1 MELDEKSL
9 ARRFAALSP
18 EARRGFLT
26 KLGEAGLSYADLPI
40 VPVDRSEALP
50 ISYAQ
55 RGLWLT
61 WQLDP
66 SSPAYNM
73 PGFLRFRGVLAKDA
87 MLAAMRG
94 LARRHETLRTIF
106 RVGID
111 GEPTQVI
118 LPSEAVQV
126 NVVDLRPEPEDRRM
140 RTLNSA
146 QQALVRQPFKLD
158 AEPPVRATLWEVSDD
173 EHVLGI
179 VLHHIAGDGASV
191 RILLDELL
199 ILYRNACGAHPQE
212 LDALPVQFADYAVW
226 QRNWFDAGERERQ
239 LEYWR
244 SRLGVEHP
252 PIELPMRRPRGNVT
266 ESKER
271 HYEFQLPRELSERI
285 RVLARSHRASL
296 YMVMLALLKV
306 TLHRFS
312 GEQDVR
318 VGAPVANRR
327 KAETQALVGYFL
339 NLLVMRTRVD
349 PANSF
354 VDVLARVRETV
365 LDAHAHQDLPFD
377 LLVDALRPE
386 REAGVHPFF
395 QVKCTQQESV
405 PETRFSGDLEV
416 EFVPVSSG
424 QAHFDLSLDFTA
436 RDDGIRCDLIYAEAL
451 FDEAIVHAIAAT
463 LEGFAAQAVDFPH
476 RKVADLSLQVRVS
489 EVAGVQ
495 REFGAPSVIRMWELA
510 ARAGSAGVAV
520 RDEEQCLTY
529 AELDQQSGR
538 LARMLIERGVGCD
551 VRVGVYAE
559 RSCRFVVGLL
569 AVLKAGGAY
578 VPLDPSLPPE
588 RLAYQL
594 RDSGAALLLSSGR
607 PAWQLDVPVLS
618 IELAAAP
625 GQDPVRVVPSPHP
638 SQAAYVIYT
647 SGSTGNPKGV
657 VISHGALA
665 NYVQALLERLDLP
678 ESARSM
684 AMVSTVAADLGHTV
698 LFGALC
704 SGRELH
710 LISAER
716 AFDPDAFAEYMSRH
730 QVDVLKIV
738 PSHLQAL
745 LNAGTPE
752 DVLPTSRLVVGG
764 EATRW
769 SLLEQV
775 AGLKPGC
782 QVLNHY
788 GPTETTVGILTQ
800 EAHVA
805 LRAASTLPVGKPLAN
820 GHACVLDA
828 NLNPVPVGVVGELY
842 VGGPGV
848 ARGYQGRAAQT
859 AERFV
864 ASPSHTGERL
874 YRTGDRVRMLE
885 DGNLEFLGRADDQV
899 KVRGYRVELREI
911 AQALLG
917 MAGVVE
923 AEVVAREGEDG
934 RAQIHAYVVTRA
946 SEKIAAEELRLQLAQ
961 KLPEYMVPSAI
972 MQLDGL
978 PLTANGKVDRKAL
991 PVAGEGTAKHY
1002 EAPQGEVEQTLAE
1015 VWKQALRVD
1024 RVGRHDNFFELGGD
1038 SILTLQIVA
1047 RARKQGLRFTPKALM
1062 ERQTIA
1068 TVAAFATQEA
1078 QPMANAAARA
1088 AASDTDLRFA
1098 PTPVQARFFEEK
1110 FEEIHHWNQSLLL
1123 SATEAIE
1130 PAQLR
1135 QAVETLVLHH
1145 EALRLTFECEADGRW
1160 SISSLP
1166 PTLPVFEEIDLS
1178 AEANVAA
1185 AVASAADRAQR
1196 SLSLQRPFKAVW
1208 MNLGA
1213 RRAGRLLLVA
1223 HHLVIDGVSWR
1234 VMLDDLQTVCG
1245 QLREGRAP
1253 TLPPATTSLRDW
1265 SAALARHAGSVELR
1279 RELTYWQGVVGSA
1292 ERSLPGIAEGSN
1304 TVADS
1309 RTLATSL
1316 GEARTEQLLSDVPQA
1331 YRTRIDDVLLT
1342 ALARTLC
1349 AWDGREQVLVEL
1361 EGHGREEHLFDGMDL
1376 SRTVGWFTTLYPVR
1390 LAPGDTSLEPD
1401 GDLGGSLKAIKEQ
1414 LRQVPN
1420 KGIGYGVLRHLGTE
1434 GRVLADGAYPQVT
1447 FNYLGQVDQSFGSD
1461 SAWRP
1466 ARESTGQERASGSR
1480 RRTWLSIDADVH
1492 RGELR
1497 VRWTYSA
1504 AVHDDATINDLAKRF
1519 QNELERLVEHCLNG
1533 TRGVTPSDF
1542 PLAKVSQER
1551 LDDLRLPWDRLA
1563 DLYPLSPMQAGM
1575 LFHSLLEPEGTVYI
1589 NQLRLDLEDLD
1600 AARFKA
1606 VWKTAVE
1613 RHEVLRTGFIQGETP
1628 LQWVARST
1636 QLPLVEHD
1644 WQDRADLGNAL
1655 DALARAEHERGFD
1668 LSNPPLMRL
1677 ILVRC
1682 SADRHH
1688 FIWTRHHLLLDG
1700 WSTARLLAEILVRY
1714 SGNSPPPPRGR
1725 YRDYIA
1731 WLQARD
1737 AAVAENY
1744 WRTLLADVDEPTRLA
1759 SVHKSSPDGKG
1770 YQEHSQVFDA
1780 AQTARMAEF
1789 VRSERITMNTL
1800 VQAAWALMLRRYT
1813 GQAGVCFGATTSGR
1827 PADLPGA
1834 DEVLGLFINTLP
1846 VFARPE
1852 PGLRVG
1858 DWLRMLQA
1866 QNVASREH
1874 EHTPLFEIQRWAGA
1888 KGQGLFDSILVFE
1901 NYPVDEALRQSG
1913 HGAPRVSIAGNW
1925 EETNYPMTLT
1935 VTLEEML
1942 TIGYFFQERC
1952 FAKERV
1958 EILASHLRNLLL
1970 SLSAS
1975 AQRHLGEIDVVS
1987 EAERRQLVEWGVN
2000 TRRYPDAEPVHRLIE
2015 RRVRE
2020 NPHATALLVGKES
2033 LTYAE
2038 LNVRANRLAHR
2049 LVRQGVGPDVK
2060 VGIAVERSIE
2070 MVVGLLAI
2078 LKAGGAY
2085 VPLDPECPRDRL
2097 AYMMADSG
2105 ARLLLTQR
2113 AVKAQLP
2120 MLDGLDVL
2128 ELDALGVADELDH
2141 DPQIPVHAENL
2152 AYVIYTSGST
2162 GRPKGVGIPH
2172 HGLAEHAQV
2181 AVDFFG
2187 LSSAD
2192 RMLQFATLNFDGCIE
2207 QLFPPLVQGASVVL
2221 RGPALWDSAMFYREL
2236 LDKQISVVDITTAYW
2251 LLLVQDFARQGVRDY
2266 GALRQVH
2273 AGGEA
2278 MPPEGLN
2285 AWSEAGLER
2294 IKLLN
2299 TYGPTEATVTASTLD
2314 CQPYLSVGKSLPVQM
2329 PIGSPLAGRKL
2340 WVVDA
2345 DINLVPQGVLG
2356 ELLIGGEL
2364 LARGYLGRAGLSA
2377 ERFVADPFGADGG
2390 RLYRTGDL
2398 VRWNAEGQLE
2408 YAGRIDHQVKIR
2420 GLRIELG
2427 EVEAQLLAQA
2437 DVREAVVVARDGQ
2450 GGARL
2455 MAYVSAQAG
2464 KTVDVGELRERLGR
2478 QLPDYMVP
2486 SAIVVLESLP
2496 LNANGKVDRRALPEP
2511 GLERAQAY
2519 EAPHGEVEEAL
2530 AAIWAGVLGVERIG
2544 RRDNFFELG
2553 GHSLLALQAVAR
2565 VQSRMQK
2572 DIAIRDFFANP
2583 SLSEMSLLLAAE
2595 PLMKAR
2601 SQSLSEIDSFI
2612 DDLEAA

>member
-9 ARRFAALSP
+9 ARRFMALSP

-26 KLGEAGLSYADLPI
+26 KLGEAGLSYVDLPI
-40 VPVDRSEALP
+40 VPVNRSEALP

-73 PGFLRFRGVLAKDA
+73 PGFLRFRGALAKDA
-87 MLAAMRG
+87 MLAAMRD

-111 GEPTQVI
+111 GEPAQVI

-126 NVVDLRPEPEDRRM
+126 NVADLRAEPEDRRV
-140 RTLNSA
+140 RTLNSQ

-158 AEPPVRATLWEVSDD
+158 AEPPVRATLWEVSED

-199 ILYRNACGAHPQE
+199 ILYRNACGAHSQE

-226 QRNWFDAGERERQ
+226 QRNWFDAGERDRQ

-244 SRLGVEHP
+244 SRLGIEHP
-252 PIELPMRRPRGNVT
+252 PIELPMLRPRGGVI
-266 ESKER
+266 ESKEN

-296 YMVMLALLKV
+296 YMVMLALLKL

-312 GEQDVR
+312 GAQDVR

-327 KAETQALVGYFL
+327 KAETQGLVGYFL

-349 PANSF
+349 PASSF
-354 VDVLARVRETV
+354 VDILGRVRETV

-386 REAGVHPFF
+386 RDAGVHPFF
-395 QVKCTQQESV
+395 QVKCTQQEHV
-405 PETRFSGDLEV
+405 PEIRIAGDLEV

-424 QAHFDLSLDFTA
+424 QAHFDLSLDFTD
-436 RDDGIRCDLIYAEAL
+436 RDDGIRCDLIYSEAL
-451 FDEAIVHAIAAT
+451 FDEAIVHAFAAT
-463 LEGFAAQAVDFPH
+463 LESFAAQAVDFPH
-476 RKVADLSLQVRVS
+476 RMVADLSLPLPVS
-489 EVAGVQ
+489 DAAGAQ
-495 REFGAPSVIRMWELA
+495 REFGAPSVVRMWKLA
-510 ARAGSAGVAV
+510 AEAGSAKFAV
-520 RDEEQCLTY
+520 RDEDQCLTY

-538 LARMLIERGVGCD
+538 LAQTLIARGVGCD

-578 VPLDPSLPPE
+578 VPLDPSLPPD
-588 RLAYQL
+588 RLAFQL

-607 PAWQLDVPVLS
+607 PAWQPDIPVFPL
-618 IELAAAP
+618 ELAVAP
-625 GQDPVRVVPSPHP
+625 EQDPVRVVPSIHP

-710 LISAER
+710 LISTER

-752 DVLPTSRLVVGG
+752 EVLPTSRLVVGG
-764 EATRW
+764 ETTRW
-769 SLLEQV
+769 SLLKQV
-775 AGLKPGC
+775 ADLKPGC

-800 EAHVA
+800 EARVA
-805 LRAASTLPVGKPLAN
+805 LRTASALPVGKPLAN
-820 GHACVLDA
+820 GYACVLDV
-828 NLNPVPVGVVGELY
+828 NLNPVPFGVAGELY

-864 ASPSHTGERL
+864 ASPSKTGERL

-885 DGNLEFLGRADDQV
+885 DGNLEYLGRADDQV

-917 MAGVVE
+917 MTGVMA
-923 AEVVAREGEDG
+923 AEVIIREDED
-934 RAQIHAYVVTRA
+934 RQTQIHAYVVPQTG
-946 SEKIAAEELRLQLAQ
+946 EKLAAEDLRERLAR
-961 KLPEYMVPSAI
+961 KLPEYMMPSAI
-972 MQLDGL
+972 MQLDVL

-991 PVAGEGTAKHY
+991 PLPEERAAGRY
-1002 EAPQGEVEQTLAE
+1002 EAPQGEVEQALAD
-1015 VWKQALRVD
+1015 VWKQVLRVD
-1024 RVGRHDNFFELGGD
+1024 QVGRHDNFFELGGD
-1038 SILTLQIVA
+1038 SILTLQIIA
-1047 RARKQGLRFTPKALM
+1047 RARKQGLRFTPKELM
-1062 ERQTIA
+1062 ERQT
-1068 TVAAFATQEA
+1068 VAAVAAVATQEA
-1078 QPMANAAARA
+1078 APMATAAAT
-1088 AASDTDLRFA
+1088 AASSEAGMRFA
-1098 PTPVQARFFEEK
+1098 PIPVQAWFFEQK
-1110 FEEIHHWNQSLLL
+1110 FEDDHHWNQSLLL
-1123 SATEAIE
+1123 SATEVIE
-1130 PAQLR
+1130 PAQVR
-1135 QAVETLVLHH
+1135 RAVEALVVHH
-1145 EALRLTFECEADGRW
+1145 EALRLTFERGADHRW
-1160 SISSLP
+1160 SLCSLP
-1166 PTLPVFEEIDLS
+1166 PGHPVFEEIDLA
-1178 AEANVAA
+1178 AEGDI
-1185 AVASAADRAQR
+1185 AVAIENAADRAQR

-1208 MNLGA
+1208 MNLGGG
-1213 RRAGRLLLVA
+1213 RAGRLLLVA
-1223 HHLVIDGVSWR
+1223 HHLVVDGVSWR
-1234 VMLDDLQTVCG
+1234 VILDDLQAVCG
-1245 QLREGRAP
+1245 QIREGRTP
-1253 TLPPATTSLRDW
+1253 DLPPVTTSLRDW
-1265 SAALARHAGSVELR
+1265 STALARYADSAKLR
-1279 RELTYWQGVVGSA
+1279 DELTYWESVVGGA
-1292 ERSLPGIAEGSN
+1292 EQPLPGVADGSN
-1304 TVADS
+1304 TVADA
-1309 RTLATSL
+1309 RTLITSL
-1316 GEARTEQLLSDVPQA
+1316 GEARTEQLLADVPQA

-1349 AWDGREQVLVEL
+1349 AWDGREHVLVEL
-1361 EGHGREEHLFDGMDL
+1361 EGHGREEQLFDGVDL
-1376 SRTVGWFTTLYPVR
+1376 SRTAGWFTTLYPVR
-1390 LAPGDTSLEPD
+1390 LAPGDTSREAD
-1401 GDLGGSLKAIKEQ
+1401 GSPGGSLKAIKEQ

-1420 KGIGYGVLRHLGTE
+1420 KGIGYGVLRYLGDE

-1447 FNYLGQVDQSFGSD
+1447 FNYLGRIDQSFGVD
-1461 SAWRP
+1461 SIWRL
-1466 ARESTGQERASGSR
+1466 ARESAGQERAPGSR
-1480 RRTWLSIDADVH
+1480 RRTWLSIDAEVH

-1497 VRWTYSA
+1497 VRWTFST
-1504 AVHDDATINDLAKRF
+1504 AVHDEATIKDLSRRF
-1519 QNELERLVEHCLNG
+1519 LDELENLIEHCLNG
-1533 TRGVTPSDF
+1533 AQGVTPSDF
-1542 PLAKVSQER
+1542 PLARISQDR
-1551 LDDLRLPWDRLA
+1551 LDGLRLPWDRVA
-1563 DLYPLSPMQAGM
+1563 DLYPLSPMQSGM
-1575 LFHSLLEPEGTVYI
+1575 LFHSILEPEGTVYV

-1606 VWKTAVE
+1606 AWKTTLD
-1613 RHEVLRTGFIQGETP
+1613 RHEVLRTGFMQGEAS
-1628 LQWVARST
+1628 LQWVARSVE
-1636 QLPLVEHD
+1636 LPLVEYD
-1644 WQDRADLGNAL
+1644 WRDRVDLDAAL
-1655 DALARAEHERGFD
+1655 DALAQAEHERGFD
-1668 LSNPPLMRL
+1668 LATPPLLRL
-1677 ILVRC
+1677 VLVQCGAGRY
-1682 SADRHH
+1682 HL
-1688 FIWTRHHLLLDG
+1688 IWTRHHLLLDG
-1700 WSTARLLAEILVRY
+1700 WSTARLLAEILTRY
-1714 SGNSPPPPRGR
+1714 SGKSPLPSRGR

-1731 WLQARD
+1731 WLLARD
-1737 AAVAENY
+1737 GAAAEMH
-1744 WRTLLADVDEPTRLA
+1744 WRTLLADIDGPTRIGSEPKPSA
-1759 SVHKSSPDGKG
+1759 DGQG
-1770 YQEHSQVFDA
+1770 QQEHIQVFDA
-1780 AQTARMAEF
+1780 AETARMAEF
-1789 VRSERITMNTL
+1789 VRAERITLNTL
-1800 VQAAWALMLRRYT
+1800 VQAAWALLLRRYT

-1827 PADLPGA
+1827 PAELPDA
-1834 DEVLGLFINTLP
+1834 DEVLGVFINTLP
-1846 VFARPE
+1846 VVARPRPE
-1852 PGLRVG
+1852 QRIG

-1866 QNVASREH
+1866 QNIASREH
-1874 EHTPLFEIQRWAGA
+1874 EHTPLFEIQRWAGSN
-1888 KGQGLFDSILVFE
+1888 GLGLFDSILVFE
-1901 NYPVDEALRQSG
+1901 NYPVDEALRQPG
-1913 HGAPRVSIAGNW
+1913 NGAPRVSIAGNW

-1935 VTLEEML
+1935 VTAEDAL
-1942 TIGYFFQERC
+1942 TIGYFFQEKC
-1952 FAKERV
+1952 FAAEQV
-1958 EILASHLRNLLL
+1958 ALLAGHMRNLLMFL
-1970 SLSAS
+1970 TGST
-1975 AQRHLGEIDVVS
+1975 QRCLGEADAVS
-1987 EAERRQLVEWGVN
+1987 GAERRQLNEWGVN
-2000 TRRYPDAEPVHRLIE
+2000 AHRYPDAEPVHRLIE
-2015 RRVRE
+2015 RRVRDY
-2020 NPHATALLVGKES
+2020 PHASALLFGDES

-2038 LNVRANRLAHR
+2038 LNLQANRLAHR
-2049 LVRQGVGPDVK
+2049 LIRLGVGPDVR

-2085 VPLDPECPRDRL
+2085 VPLDPGYPVDRL
-2097 AYMMADSG
+2097 AYMMVDSEI
-2105 ARLLLTQR
+2105 RLLLTQR
-2113 AVKAQLP
+2113 EVRDRLP
-2120 MLDGLDVL
+2120 ALDGLEVL
-2128 ELDALGVADELDH
+2128 ELETLDVADESGN
-2141 DPQIPVHAENL
+2141 DPRVDVHGENL

-2172 HGLAEHAQV
+2172 HSLVEHAQV

-2187 LSSAD
+2187 LTKAD

-2207 QLFPPLVQGASVVL
+2207 QLFPPLIEGAAVVL
-2221 RGPALWDSAMFYREL
+2221 RGPALWDSSTFHQEL
-2236 LDKQISVVDITTAYW
+2236 MAKQISVVDITTAYW

-2285 AWSEAGLER
+2285 AWRAAGLER
-2294 IKLLN
+2294 VRLLN

-2314 CQPYLSVGKSLPVQM
+2314 CQPYVNASKPLPLQM
-2329 PIGSPLAGRKL
+2329 PIGTPLAGREL
-2340 WVVDA
+2340 RVVDA
-2345 DINLVPQGVLG
+2345 DFNLAPQGVSG

-2377 ERFVADPFGADGG
+2377 ERFVADPFGKAGG

-2408 YAGRIDHQVKIR
+2408 YLGRIDHQVKIR

-2427 EVEAQLLAQA
+2427 EVEAQLLSQPE
-2437 DVREAVVVARDGQ
+2437 VREAVVVARDGP

-2455 MAYVSAQAG
+2455 VGYVSAQVG
-2464 KTVDVGELRERLGR
+2464 NTVDVGELRERLGR

-2486 SAIVVLESLP
+2486 GAIVVLESLP
-2496 LNANGKVDRRALPEP
+2496 LNANGKVDRKALPEP
-2511 GLERAQAY
+2511 GLESMRAY
-2519 EAPHGEVEEAL
+2519 EAPQGEVEQVL
-2530 AAIWAGVLGVERIG
+2530 AAIWSEVLGVERVG
-2544 RRDNFFELG
+2544 RHDNFFELG
-2553 GHSLLALQAVAR
+2553 GHSLLALQVAAR
-2565 VQSRMQK
+2565 VQSHIQK

-2583 SLSEMSLLLAAE
+2583 SLAGMSILLEAE
-2595 PLMKAR
+2595 PHTKAR

-2612 DDLEAA
+2612 DDLETA